1 MKKYL
6 IYTLLILFSS
16 GLFAQ
21 GIYNNGAKIAVGTGS
36 YLTIGGVNGNY
47 RNETN
52 VTPATIDLS
61 GTLKLTGN
69 LTNNVAGADILGA
82 VASGSLVVLN
92 GTTSQTL
99 GGTTAV
105 PFIFPNLTVNNPAG
119 VVLTNNTQVNG
130 SMTFTS
136 GLVNIGNT
144 NFTFGSSATVAGIPS
159 TTSMIVATGTGQVQK
174 VWSGIGAFTF
184 PIGDNNVTAKYSPVT
199 LNFTSG
205 TFAAGAVAGVNVV
218 NAKYNDPLNIGSSL
232 NRYWNITQTG
242 IAAFTSDATLQY
254 MPSDVT
260 GTESSIN
267 TWRVVPTPFIAYNAA
282 NTLLH
287 QLSATGLTSFGTFTG
302 GSNNTTLTL
311 TSVMLQGLYGGA
323 GAMRQALQ
331 NSSTAQWPSGIAD
344 HITIELHDA
353 TTYATVVYTATDVPL
368 STTGTASIAIPA
380 SYNGSYYITI
390 KHRNSIETTTATP
403 VSFAGSSVS
412 QSFGDPLLVFGGNLL
427 KMADNSYTIYGAD
440 INQDGD
446 IDTTDRSMLLVD
458 LNSAVLGYVLSDLNG
473 DGAVNATDRGLLL
486 TNLNAGVTRKIP

>member
-1 MKKYL
+1 MKKYIISSIVL
-6 IYTLLILFSS
+6 LFSS

-52 VTPATIDLS
+52 VTPASIDLS
-61 GTLKLTGN
+61 GTLMLTGN
-69 LTNNVAGADILGA
+69 LTNNVAGADVLGA
-82 VASGSLVVLN
+82 VAPGSVVVLN
-92 GTTSQTL
+92 GTTPQTL
-99 GGTTAV
+99 GGTTTV
-105 PFIFPNLTVNNPAG
+105 PFLFPNLTVNNPTG
-119 VVLTNNTQVNG
+119 VIFSNNTQMNG
-130 SMTFTS
+130 NLTFTS

-144 NFTFGSSATVAGIPS
+144 NFTFGSSATVAGSPS

-184 PIGDNNVTAKYSPVT
+184 PIGDNNITSKYSPVT

-205 TFAAGAVAGVNVV
+205 TFAAGAVTGVNVV
-218 NAKYNDPLNIGSSL
+218 NAKYNDPLNTGSYL

-242 IAAFTSDATLQY
+242 ITAFTTDATLQY
-254 MPSDVT
+254 ATGDVT

-267 TWRVVPTPFIAYNAA
+267 TWRVIPTPFTAYNAA
-282 NTLLH
+282 NTLSH

-302 GSNNTTLTL
+302 GSNNSTLTL
-311 TSVMLQGLYGGA
+311 SSVMLQGLYTGA
-323 GAMRQALQ
+323 GAMRQALL
-331 NSSTAQWPSGIAD
+331 NSTTAQWPAGISD

-390 KHRNSIETTTATP
+390 KHRNSIETTTATA
-403 VSFAGSSVS
+403 VSFAGSSVN

-446 IDTTDRSMLLVD
+446 IDTTDRAMLLID
-458 LNSAVLGYVLSDLNG
+458 LNAAVLGYILSDLNG

-486 TNLNAGVTRKIP
+486 SNLNAGVTRKIP